1 MTIILKLIYYILF
14 AITLFYGLYLLVMGL
29 FVFKKSKKTNSKQSK
44 KLNEFS
50 IIIAARNEEKVIG
63 SLVRSLKKL
72 NYPKD
77 KYEINVIVNNCT
89 DKTAEAAKKA
99 GAIVTE
105 CTEKVKSKG
114 EVLKFV
120 FNKFKS
126 RKDIAAYVI
135 FDADNVVHPDFLL
148 EMNKSLNNG
157 YKVAQGFRDTKNL
170 SDNWLSG
177 CYALF
182 YYSQNFFINQARRK
196 INLSASINGTG
207 FMVKKSLIDE
217 KGFLTT
223 TLTEDIEYSGICA
236 LGQEKIDFVLK
247 AITYDEQPTKFKEAW
262 KQRKRWSVGSLQCF
276 NRYAKDLIKHLFK
289 DRNLTCLD
297 LLIVYIS
304 PLIQVL
310 TLLNFLLLIIIKI
323 IEVTPKSVLMAMFI
337 NQALF
342 FSISYIVMMI
352 LSAILVKIY
361 NKKIKEAFMG
371 IVTYPFFFFTWI
383 PINIIALFKKNLA
396 WEPISHD
403 RDIDISSVIP

>member
-114 EVLKFV
+114 EVLKFI

-236 LGQEKIDFVLK
+236 FGQEKIDFVLK